1 MLTYFEG
8 RKSVSGDKISDVKS
22 SSMASEQLISLLWSL
37 ASRRQSAHF
46 RKPHIT
52 KLMALVPW
60 APLIATFISHDFI
73 FILTIGVF
81 TSFETAFCHVAQA
94 VRGVAEDGLHSPILL
109 SASLLGDR
117 CMCPGLICV
126 LPWTESRTSCAPG
139 KLSTN

>member
-1 MLTYFEG
+1 M
-8 RKSVSGDKISDVKS
+8 SGDKISDVKS

-94 VRGVAEDGLHSPILL
+94 VRKLETSPCLSLSNALCAVSEGLLL
-109 SASLLGDR
+109 VSVRNVS
-117 CMCPGLICV
+117 
-126 LPWTESRTSCAPG
+126 
-139 KLSTN
+139 